1 MLYVG
6 TNTYT
11 SLGTCQ
17 SRQRRTVAVRS
28 AGGGVQ
34 RRSPYTREGST
45 YSDSRGQFGRSAS
58 HPRSIATRVA
68 LGGWRPG
75 HARRRT
81 AQAGP
86 PGRPGRDAVR
96 RAGLGLGALAR
107 LARRRGRSVNS
118 PANATGS
125 PATPPTRE
133 RARSARLCGRPHP
146 AALGETGR
154 FRPLGTMPPAR
165 RGQGVGRTGLELW
178 GSAKSKYFATASP
191 HRLERYSPSVLNEV
205 VQIASHASR

>member
-6 TNTYT
+6 TNTYI

-86 PGRPGRDAVR
+86 PGRPGRPGRDAVR

-133 RARSARLCGRPHP
+133 RARSARLRPPAPRRPGRNRPVSPIGHNAPRSQGPRGGPHRTRT
-146 AALGETGR
+146 LGER
-154 FRPLGTMPPAR
+154 QVEVLRYCL
-165 RGQGVGRTGLELW
+165 
-178 GSAKSKYFATASP
+178 ASP
-191 HRLERYSPSVLNEV
+191 
-205 VQIASHASR
+205 SRALQPKCT